1 MQLPKAVQQQ
11 LEDAD
16 RMVAQINEA
25 QTEIVEA
32 PKNTEPLDAPAEP
45 KQVNPEPVPPQV
57 EEPWEQRYRTLRGM
71 YDADVPRLH
80 AQTKELNTQV
90 QVLADELEAVKADR
104 IEQRQKA
111 SITDE
116 DREAFGPDLI
126 NLIERATEVKVETL
140 RAREAQ
146 LVSKIDE
153 LTSQLGNVSE
163 RQVVSDKESFLSRL
177 TAKAPAWQ
185 TLNTD
190 QGFINWLQEV
200 DAVYGIP
207 RQMALNSAY
216 EAFDDSRVAAI
227 FNTYSGNAA
236 PKSTQAPA
244 GNNPELQR
252 QVAPSRSRSSAPPT
266 DTSNSKI
273 YSENEIAEFYSEW
286 RRGMFNNDDAVRIE
300 NDIHAAIA
308 EGRIRR

>member
-16 RMVAQINEA
+16 RMVAQINGTPP
-25 QTEIVEA
+25 QDGEILT
-32 PKNTEPLDAPAEP
+32 NTELTAEPVEP
-45 KQVNPEPVPPQV
+45 KQVDPVPIQPQI
-57 EEPWEQRYRTLRGM
+57 EEPWEQRYRTLKGM

-90 QVLADELEAVKADR
+90 QVLANELETVKTER
-104 IEQRQKA
+104 IEQREKA

-163 RQVVSDKESFLSRL
+163 RQVVSDKESFLNRL

-185 TLNTD
+185 TLNTN

-200 DAVYGIP
+200 DPVYGIP
-207 RQMALNSAY
+207 RQLALNTAY

-227 FNTYSGNAA
+227 FNTYSNSAA
-236 PKSTQAPA
+236 PTPTPA
-244 GNNPELQR
+244 SNNQELQR
-252 QVAPSRSRSSAPPT
+252 QIAPGRSRSSAPPT
-266 DTSNSKI
+266 DTQNSKV